1 MSFNILHLDENIKNK
16 YLCLNM
22 IVKNESKIIKRL
34 LTSVMNIIDCYCICD
49 TGSND
54 STVEDI
60 KDFFKDKKIPGKII
74 LEPFRDFGYNRT
86 YALKACEDIDVKYI
100 LLLDAD
106 MILEMGSHV
115 NKENLYFS
123 LVADAYYM
131 FQGCDT
137 FFYKNIRIVKNNA
150 GMKYWGVTHEYVDIP
165 DGRVINGIDKKD
177 FFINDVG
184 DGGSKSDK
192 CERDIRLLLKGL
204 EEEKDNCRYLFYLAN
219 SYRDARQFDNAIE
232 TYKKRIKAGG
242 WYEEIWY
249 SFYCIGKCYRN
260 MNDMPN
266 AIYWWL
272 EGYNFFPKRIEN
284 LYEIINYYRNSEK
297 YRIAYGYILMADEER
312 KITSNDYL
320 FLEKDVYDYK
330 LDYELSIVGYYC
342 NYANYDLVK
351 ISMKVLNYPHVDHF
365 SERSTLS
372 NYKFYSKKLKN
383 YATNMTKYNS
393 NFDLLKTVGRELVL
407 SSDFV
412 SSTPSIISYKNNLVL
427 CLRFVNY
434 RIDDNGGYVNKE
446 NITTHN
452 VIAIFNI
459 EEKEWK
465 LKKQFLLEY
474 DKSLDNLYIGL
485 EDVRLI
491 NINDTVYFN
500 ANRGI
505 KYSSMSIEHGTI
517 NLNTNATTSGII
529 NKDQQNNIEKN
540 WVLFEDANNKMKI
553 VYNWYPLI
561 IGDIKDNKFEE
572 THNIKPPSFFKLLRG
587 STNGVK
593 INNEIWFICH
603 AVSYE
608 DRRYYYHT
616 FIILDAQTMNVKKY
630 TPLFTF
636 DGNKVE
642 YTLGFIYLEKTNEFM
657 IGYSIMDRQT
667 EYMIINKENID
678 EMIYNN

>member
-1 MSFNILHLDENIKNK
+1 
-16 YLCLNM
+16 
-22 IVKNESKIIKRL
+22 
-34 LTSVMNIIDCYCICD
+34 
-49 TGSND
+49 
-54 STVEDI
+54 
-60 KDFFKDKKIPGKII
+60 
-74 LEPFRDFGYNRT
+74 
-86 YALKACEDIDVKYI
+86 
-100 LLLDAD
+100 
-106 MILEMGSHV
+106 
-115 NKENLYFS
+115 
-123 LVADAYYM
+123 
-131 FQGCDT
+131 
-137 FFYKNIRIVKNNA
+137 
-150 GMKYWGVTHEYVDIP
+150 
-165 DGRVINGIDKKD
+165 
-177 FFINDVG
+177 
-184 DGGSKSDK
+184 
-192 CERDIRLLLKGL
+192 
-204 EEEKDNCRYLFYLAN
+204 
-219 SYRDARQFDNAIE
+219 
-232 TYKKRIKAGG
+232 
-242 WYEEIWY
+242 
-249 SFYCIGKCYRN
+249 
-260 MNDMPN
+260 
-266 AIYWWL
+266 
-272 EGYNFFPKRIEN
+272 
-284 LYEIINYYRNSEK
+284 
-297 YRIAYGYILMADEER
+297 
-312 KITSNDYL
+312 
-320 FLEKDVYDYK
+320 
-330 LDYELSIVGYYC
+330 
-342 NYANYDLVK
+342 
-351 ISMKVLNYPHVDHF
+351 
-365 SERSTLS
+365 
-372 NYKFYSKKLKN
+372 
-383 YATNMTKYNS
+383 NMTKYNS

-517 NLNTNATTSGII
+517 NLNTNATTSRII

-553 VYNWYPLI
+553 VYNWYPLV

-642 YTLGFIYLEKTNEFM
+642 YTLGF
-657 IGYSIMDRQT
+657 
-667 EYMIINKENID
+667 
-678 EMIYNN
+678 